1 MTHHIRAA
9 RWREQDS
16 VAAVIAEALQPT
28 PLAAWLIPDEEQRG
42 RVLTDVTKIW
52 VEHALFFG
60 DIYVT
65 TDLAAA
71 AVCFHR
77 LRPIPPPGKYPTRL
91 ATAAGPHAE
100 RFLALDGIIASRQ
113 PTHAHYHLAYLTVRP
128 TEQKSDRGRA
138 LLAHLTSRADRL
150 DLPSWTV
157 TLPAGQHLLAQSGY
171 DTTQTTVQAS
181 TGVTM
186 HPMSHSPRQRSGT
199 PSPSARLT
207 DPTTP
212 PPPARPVTPS
222 PATGPPAPT
231 PDAASTA
238 TTPAVRAA
246 STVTVLD
253 TPATRAVS
261 DHLPVIADL
270 VTAPSDQGSPA

>member
-16 VAAVIAEALQPT
+16 VAAVIAWALQPT
-28 PLAAWLIPDEEQRG
+28 RLAEWLVPDEEQRG
-42 RVLTDVTKIW
+42 RVLTDVARIW

-60 DIYVT
+60 DVYVT

-77 LRPIPPPGKYPTRL
+77 LRPLPPPVKYTTRL

-100 RFLALDGIIASRQ
+100 RFLALDDIIASRQ
-113 PTHAHYHLAYLTVRP
+113 PTHAHYHLAYLAVGPPHQRAG
-128 TEQKSDRGRA
+128 RGRA
-138 LLAHLTSRADRL
+138 LMAHVRSRIDLL

-157 TLPAGQHLLAQSGY
+157 TLPDGQHLLAQSGY
-171 DTTQTTVQAS
+171 DTTQATVEPS

-186 HPMSHSPRQRSGT
+186 HPMSRSPRQRSGT
-199 PSPSARLT
+199 SPPSARLANS
-207 DPTTP
+207 TTS
-212 PPPARPVTPS
+212 PPPALPVTPP

-231 PDAASTA
+231 AD
-238 TTPAVRAA
+238 AA
-246 STVTVLD
+246 STVTS
-253 TPATRAVS
+253 T
-261 DHLPVIADL
+261 
-270 VTAPSDQGSPA
+270 